1 MIYRSTKHKVE
12 FCSVCCSILLLCWNY
27 FLVLLFGIT
36 KTNYD
41 NALAI
46 ISIYLIEMLVH
57 TIDLFKGNK
66 ALYQLL
72 MFLTDIES

>member
-12 FCSVCCSILLLCWNY
+12 FCSVLSFDTTFMLE
-27 FLVLLFGIT
+27 LLFGIT

-66 ALYQLL
+66 ALYLLL